1 MLSPFSY
8 QRAGAAAK
16 EAASSIS
23 YLADVITTG
32 ISRCLVCYDVSFEAL
47 V

>member
-8 QRAGAAAK
+8 QRACAAK

-23 YLADVITTG
+23 NLADVIITG